1 MHPTGTIVL
10 LSCVAA
16 RRYKYFIM
24 LNSSIKGPFFPQYM
38 PKRWHWV
45 DAFLELYEGD
55 VHAVASSLV
64 CLPVIDAGACC
75 RTHSAPE

>member
-1 MHPTGTIVL
+1 
-10 LSCVAA
+10 
-16 RRYKYFIM
+16 M
-24 LNSSIKGPFFPQYM
+24 LNSSIKGPFFPHYM

-75 RTHSAPE
+75 